1 MRKYL
6 SARVLLTF
14 GLLSLVVS
22 AVLGAAFL
30 GLVPDRNAA
39 VREARAITAEL
50 VAATAMTTLHE
61 EQRQDLQNYLDFAL
75 SRNKQLL
82 SIGLRVNDAATTDS
96 GSLMVAAGAHATIW
110 KPRGSEHSVENQIMV
125 PINRDG
131 ARWGQIELAFTQLD
145 HPGWFGFL
153 FDEKFLL
160 VGAIALFCA
169 TSFYF
174 YLGRMLRHL
183 DPGRA
188 VPERVKSALDS
199 LAESLILMDQNGYIV
214 LANQS
219 FCDMTGK
226 SVEQL
231 LGKEAGEFAW
241 LDQQGEPLSAE
252 HMPWVNV
259 FKTGQLQRDVFVRM
273 KDGNGEM
280 RSFKAN
286 AAPVPGA
293 AGKVGGVLMS
303 MDDITIL
310 EQKEVELRESKAK
323 ADAASQA
330 KSDFLANMSHEIRTP
345 MNAIIGFTELL
356 RRGVHRNE
364 NEATRYLN
372 TIHTN
377 GKHLLELINDILD
390 LSKVEAGRL
399 EVEKIHCEPHNVI
412 KDVIDIL
419 QVKAR
424 EKAIGLEFVVTSPVP
439 ANIHSDPARL
449 RQMITN
455 LLGNAIKFTE
465 KGQVRVV
472 ERWVPATPNTAA
484 RLEIDV
490 SDSGIGI
497 PADKLGSIF
506 EAFVQAESSTTRRF
520 GGTGLGLSISRSF
533 AQVLGGDIRVQSVYG
548 EGSTFTI
555 VLDPGQVI
563 GELISPAVALQARQT
578 NESDTGLSWQFEA
591 KEVLVVDDSPE
602 NRHLVK
608 LVLEEVGLRVSEAG
622 DGQQACDAIAA
633 KKFDLVLMD
642 MSMPVMD
649 GYTATKLLRQRGQT
663 LPIIAFTA
671 HALKGFEA
679 EILAAGCTGYLTK
692 PIDIDLMLK
701 TLNRFLPANRVATQS
716 RTSLMKSAPTES
728 APDTAGIASR
738 LAVNAKFHPV
748 INAFIQRMNPQL
760 ESMKAALDS
769 ANMDELSKLAH
780 WLKGSGGSVG
790 FDDFTDPARRLEDA
804 AKAEEI
810 DTAKKELVTI
820 IQLSKRLLA
829 PSAAT
834 DSTNTNKKTP
844 ERQLQELEA

>member
-1 MRKYL
+1 MRKFL

-14 GLLSLVVS
+14 GLVSLVIS

-30 GLVPDRNAA
+30 GFVPDRVSAI
-39 VREARAITAEL
+39 RESRAITAEL
-50 VAATAMTTLHE
+50 VAATAMTNLQDD
-61 EQRQDLQNYLDFAL
+61 QRQDLQHYLDFAL

-82 SIGLRVNDAATTDS
+82 SIGVRVNDAATPDT
-96 GSLMVAAGAHATIW
+96 GSLLVMAGPHGNLW
-110 KPRGSEHSVENQIMV
+110 KPRTGDHSVENQIMV
-125 PINRDG
+125 PITREG
-131 ARWGQIELAFTQLD
+131 ARWGQIELAFTQMEQG
-145 HPGWFGFL
+145 GWFGWL
-153 FDEKFLL
+153 FDEKFML
-160 VGAIALFCA
+160 VGLIALFCA

-199 LAESLILMDQNGYIV
+199 LAESLILMDQSGYIV

-226 SVEQL
+226 TVEQL
-231 LGKEAGEFAW
+231 LGKEAKDFAW
-241 LDQQGEPLSAE
+241 LDRQGAPLSADAL
-252 HMPWVNV
+252 PWVNA
-259 FKTGQLQRDVFVRM
+259 FATGTLQRDVFVRM
-273 KDGNGEM
+273 KDGNGIL
-280 RSFKAN
+280 RSFKSN

-293 AGKVGGVLMS
+293 GGKVGGVLMS
-303 MDDITIL
+303 MDDITVL
-310 EQKEVELRESKAK
+310 EQKEAELRESKAQ

-364 NEATRYLN
+364 EEAKRYLN
-372 TIHTN
+372 TIHNN

-399 EVEKIHCEPHNVI
+399 EVERIHCEPHNVI
-412 KDVIDIL
+412 KDVIEIL
-419 QVKAR
+419 QVKAK
-424 EKAIGLEFVVTSPVP
+424 EKAIGLEFVVNGAVP
-439 ANIHSDPARL
+439 SSIHSDPARL
-449 RQMITN
+449 RQMVTN
-455 LLGNAIKFTE
+455 LVGNAIKFTE
-465 KGQVRVV
+465 KGQVRVI
-472 ERWVPATPNTAA
+472 ERWVAATPASKA

-533 AQVLGGDIRVQSVYG
+533 AQVLGGDIRVQSEYG
-548 EGSTFTI
+548 SGSVFTI
-555 VLDPGQVI
+555 VLDAGQTVGDMIPPVI
-563 GELISPAVALQARQT
+563 ALQARAT
-578 NESDTGLSWQFEA
+578 AESDTSVSWQFES
-591 KEVLVVDDSPE
+591 KHVLVVDDSPE

-608 LVLEEVGLRVSEAG
+608 LVLEEVGLEVFEAG

-633 KKFDLVLMD
+633 QHFDLVLMD

-649 GYTATKLLRQRGQT
+649 GYTATKLLRKQGRT

-679 EILAAGCTGYLTK
+679 DIMAAGCTGYLTK
-692 PIDIDLMLK
+692 PIDIDFMLK
-701 TLNRFLPANRVATQS
+701 TLARFLPSQRI
-716 RTSLMKSAPTES
+716 TSSAKPSLLGKPASSKSEDSGPIE
-728 APDTAGIASR
+728 SR
-738 LAVNAKFHPV
+738 LAVNAKFHSV
-748 INAFIQRMNPQL
+748 INAFIQRLRPQL
-760 ESMKAALDS
+760 ASMEAALRTG
-769 ANMDELSKLAH
+769 NMDELSKLSH

-790 FDDFTDPARRLEDA
+790 FDAFTEPARLLEDA
-804 AKAEEI
+804 AKDSDA
-810 DTAKKELVTI
+810 DAAQKH
-820 IQLSKRLLA
+820 LSKINKLARRLAA
-829 PSAAT
+829 PSKPAE
-834 DSTNTNKKTP
+834 P
-844 ERQLQELEA
+844 HQERKLQELEA

>member
-1 MRKYL
+1 MRKFL
-6 SARVLLTF
+6 NARVLLTF
-14 GLLSLVVS
+14 GLVSLVVS

-30 GLVPDRNAA
+30 GLVPDRIGA
-39 VREARAITAEL
+39 VREGRALTAEL
-50 VAATAMTTLHE
+50 VAATAMTNLHE

-75 SRNKQLL
+75 SRNKQML
-82 SIGLRVNDAATTDS
+82 SIGVRVNDGATPDV
-96 GSLMVAAGAHATIW
+96 GSLMVTAGPHATQW
-110 KPRGSEHSVENQIMV
+110 KQRSGDHSVENQVMV
-125 PINRDG
+125 PINREG
-131 ARWGQIELAFTQLD
+131 GRWGQIEMVFTQLD
-145 HPGWFGFL
+145 HPGWFGWM
-153 FDEKFLL
+153 FDDKFLL
-160 VGAIALFCA
+160 VAAIALFCT

-226 SVEQL
+226 TVEHL
-231 LGKEAGEFAW
+231 LGKGAKDFAW
-241 LDQQGEPLSAE
+241 LDQQGEPLSDDN
-252 HMPWVNV
+252 MPWVNV
-259 FKTGQLQRDVFVRM
+259 FKTGLLQRDVFVRM
-273 KDGNGEM
+273 KDGNGVM
-280 RSFKAN
+280 RSFKSN

-303 MDDITIL
+303 MDDITVL

-372 TIHTN
+372 TIHSN

-424 EKAIGLEFVVTSPVP
+424 EKAIGLEFVVTGPVP
-439 ANIHSDPARL
+439 VSIHSDPARL
-449 RQMITN
+449 RQMVTN
-455 LLGNAIKFTE
+455 LVGNAIKFTE
-465 KGQVRVV
+465 KGQVRVH
-472 ERWVPATPNTAA
+472 ERWIAATRNSAA

-533 AQVLGGDIRVQSVYG
+533 AQVLGGDIQVQSVYG

-555 VLDPGQVI
+555 VLDPGQEI
-563 GELISPAVALQARQT
+563 GELIAPAAALKAREA
-578 NESDTGLSWQFEA
+578 NESDATLSWQFEA

-633 KKFDLVLMD
+633 KRFDLVLMD

-649 GYTATKLLRQRGQT
+649 GYTATKLLRQRGQS

-671 HALKGFEA
+671 HALKGFET

-701 TLNRFLPANRVATQS
+701 TLNRFLPANRIAVKEKTPLLASQAS
-716 RTSLMKSAPTES
+716 RDTDTS
-728 APDTAGIASR
+728 GITSR
-738 LAVNAKFHPV
+738 LAVNAKFHAV
-748 INAFIQRMNPQL
+748 INAFIQRLNPQL
-760 ESMKAALDS
+760 DAMQTALTS
-769 ANMDELSKLAH
+769 ANLEELSKLAH

-804 AKAEEI
+804 AKAGDIE
-810 DTAKKELVTI
+810 TARKQLNNI
-820 IQLSKRLLA
+820 AQLSKRLLSPNA
-829 PSAAT
+829 S
-834 DSTNTNKKTP
+834 STTPNSNNKTP
-844 ERQLQELEA
+844 VRQLQELEV